1 MGLPNPETHP
11 FISADEA
18 FAILGIDRKTGYRA
32 IREGSFPVAVV
43 RVGRLIRV
51 PSSQIV
57 RLVHDAADDA
67 DAYPEDALPS
77 PVRATG

>member
-1 MGLPNPETHP
+1 MRLPDPDIHP

-57 RLVHDAADDA
+57 RLVHDTAAGTE
-67 DAYPEDALPS
+67 AYSEDALPS